1 MYTVCGYDKDNDVY
15 EIYLDTK
22 NFDDA
27 KQLAEVLSNL
37 VLNGCLYR
45 RCSDGS
51 REPIDWIDVVDT
63 ENNEIV
69 YWTTI
74 DLIMETRNS

>member
-1 MYTVCGYDKDNDVY
+1 MYTVCGYDKDNDIY
-15 EIYLDTK
+15 EIYLDTN

-45 RCSDGS
+45 HYGDGS
-51 REPIDWIDVVDT
+51 KEPIDWIDVVDT

-69 YWTTI
+69 YWTTMDI
-74 DLIMETRNS
+74 LD

>member
-22 NFDDA
+22 SFDDA

-45 RCSDGS
+45 HCSDGS
-51 REPIDWIDVVDT
+51 MEPIDCIEIVCM

-69 YWTTI
+69 YWTTM
-74 DLIMETRNS
+74 DSIMETRNS

>member
-63 ENNEIV
+63 ETNEIV

-74 DLIMETRNS
+74 ELIMETRNS